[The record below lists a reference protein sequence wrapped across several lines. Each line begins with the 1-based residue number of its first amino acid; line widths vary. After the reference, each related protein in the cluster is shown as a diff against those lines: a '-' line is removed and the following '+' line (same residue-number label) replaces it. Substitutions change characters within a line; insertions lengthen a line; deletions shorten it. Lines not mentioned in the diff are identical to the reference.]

1 MCFIKWPSLFLSLSF
16 LEYFVSLRATAIRS
30 AIRFQDA
37 ETQWSITRRITL
49 IFSEKSLVVT
59 FWRQFVDLSFQFEL
73 YQKMFNVILDSNS
86 LRVRHLAISTIRT
99 CARIVLLFRSK
110 FNHSIFISFSG
121 CPCLYLWRIV
131 WSSQPTTLDGLVTT
145 FMSLVP
151 NFSFS

>member
-1 MCFIKWPSLFLSLSF
+1 MCFIKLPLLFLSLSF

-86 LRVRHLAISTIRT
+86 LRVRH
-99 CARIVLLFRSK
+99 
-110 FNHSIFISFSG
+110 FNYSHMCENCIT
-121 CPCLYLWRIV
+121 V
-131 WSSQPTTLDGLVTT
+131 QQ
-145 FMSLVP
+145 
-151 NFSFS
+151 